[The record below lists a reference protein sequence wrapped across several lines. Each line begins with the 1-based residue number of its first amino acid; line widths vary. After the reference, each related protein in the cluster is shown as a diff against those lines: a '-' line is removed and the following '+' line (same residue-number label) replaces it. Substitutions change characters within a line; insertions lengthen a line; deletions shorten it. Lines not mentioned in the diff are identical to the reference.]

1 VVGKNDHLPVG
12 VLDHRLVDIALLV
25 DRRRQPLFET
35 DPVGTEDRMTAVDIP
50 DRIER
55 KLADERA
62 GLLPVLP
69 PEDEELHE
77 GIHLALDRRG
87 VVGNNPGGT
96 IAQSPKEKDRR
107 GAAVEKTVSWGRS
120 SPPRAR
126 RFWFFRDVDRAL
138 VGEAP
143 LACGDESVGDS
154 GCSAV
159 GPHQVTPLIEVVQI
173 ASDRYGRYIQ
183 ILREFI
189 YPDPAGMLEILENRH
204 VTIVGDRT
212 RCHASPF
219 MIAIN
224 VLFVLFV
231 RIVYDAKELE
241 VHNPE
246 RDIWHPTSPSWTSAR
261 PASGYPFW
269 TGRAGTIAVHRRAN
283 APTFGSDGSAEQDPT
298 TWPSIT
304 LELLRE
310 ATESSRENGRD
321 VIGVAVTAQRSSVIP
336 LDAAGVALRRA
347 IMWQDKRPGE
357 VCREL
362 TASEERHIY
371 RKTGVRVLPV
381 FSAPK
386 IAWIARHEPAVA
398 AASKRYVGVL
408 DLVLHA
414 LSGRFATDRSFAG
427 RSLLYNLHTGEW
439 DEELLEFFNVSRHA
453 LSDLCD
459 PGDVVGGIDQSAAA
473 ATGLPVGLPVI
484 SAGGDQQCAA
494 LGMGLVGPDRIVVNT
509 GTGSY
514 VLGLSETPQID
525 DEMRFFCNPAA
536 TKGHFTVEASIPTT
550 GSAYRWLNGLLFNTE
565 DPDDFAA
572 INRAA
577 EAAPSGANGV
587 TLVPHLQGAGT
598 PSWDGTATGALS
610 GITLA
615 TSPSDIARAMLEG
628 IVSEI
633 VACVGIVSERTGRP
647 EVLTNSGGLA
657 SFPLFSSILSRETGI
672 SVRVPSVTE
681 STSQGA
687 WAMATTTLG
696 WYASPAAAIAAI
708 DPEA

>member
-1 VVGKNDHLPVG
+1 
-12 VLDHRLVDIALLV
+12 
-25 DRRRQPLFET
+25 
-35 DPVGTEDRMTAVDIP
+35 
-50 DRIER
+50 
-55 KLADERA
+55 
-62 GLLPVLP
+62 
-69 PEDEELHE
+69 
-77 GIHLALDRRG
+77 
-87 VVGNNPGGT
+87 
-96 IAQSPKEKDRR
+96 
-107 GAAVEKTVSWGRS
+107 
-120 SPPRAR
+120 
-126 RFWFFRDVDRAL
+126 
-138 VGEAP
+138 
-143 LACGDESVGDS
+143 
-154 GCSAV
+154 
-159 GPHQVTPLIEVVQI
+159 
-173 ASDRYGRYIQ
+173 
-183 ILREFI
+183 
-189 YPDPAGMLEILENRH
+189 
-204 VTIVGDRT
+204 
-212 RCHASPF
+212 

-246 RDIWHPTSPSWTSAR
+246 ERHMAPHIAVVDVGTTSIRVSVLDR
-261 PASGYPFW
+261 Q
-269 TGRAGTIAVHRRAN
+269 GRTIAVHRRAN